1 MLTNRPR
8 GFHETSIIET
18 DFSDHH
24 NMILSFCQTHFER
37 LQSKKLEITKSST
50 RAKFLFELDQEPIKG
65 KMYETQNNMFTTFTD
80 VFRSFIDKHT
90 PLKTKKV
97 RGSQAPSRRK
107 H

>member
-1 MLTNRPR
+1 
-8 GFHETSIIET
+8 
-18 DFSDHH
+18 
-24 NMILSFCQTHFER
+24 
-37 LQSKKLEITKSST
+37 
-50 RAKFLFELDQEPIKG
+50 
-65 KMYETQNNMFTTFTD
+65 MYKTQNDMFTTFTD